1 MLLKV
6 DYFTTLMQF
15 LVAIKSTLS
24 RILISKRDTQKQGAL
39 NDNSSKL

>member
-6 DYFTTLMQF
+6 DYFATLIQI

-24 RILISKRDTQKQGAL
+24 RILISKRDTHNQHLNAL
-39 NDNSSKL
+39 